1 MTRIAAFEM
10 HDPLPSPE
18 RSRLL
23 LSIRPW
29 IDARSVG
36 TLALSFLEERWN
48 AGEIGGLARPGE
60 FYDLTRYRPMSRH
73 RDGQRQVMV
82 PNTTVHFAH
91 DERGQDWITLH
102 ALEPHNR
109 GEDYVDSLV
118 ELIQRLNVREYIMVG
133 SMYGP
138 VPHTRPAVIT
148 GTALGDS
155 LRTRMR
161 GFGVNASTYEGPTT
175 ILATLADRLR
185 EGGAETASM
194 LAQLPAYAQLDPDHH
209 GRYGLL
215 QKLDSVFELGL
226 NLDAL
231 RTEGERQYA
240 TIDASLAQN
249 AALANWVKERE
260 AAYDRQSDGGEE
272 RPAGGPER
280 PDEPKMS
287 PEMEQF
293 LHEMERRWETGG
305 PSTD

>member
-1 MTRIAAFEM
+1 M
-10 HDPLPSPE
+10 HEPLPTSE
-18 RSRLL
+18 HSRLL

-29 IDARSVG
+29 IDAGSVG
-36 TLALSFLEERWN
+36 TLALSFLEEHWN
-48 AGEIGGLARPGE
+48 ASEIGELARPGE
-60 FYDLTRYRPMSRH
+60 FYDLTRYRPMIRH
-73 RDGQRQVMV
+73 RDGQRQVIV

-109 GEDYVDSLV
+109 GEDYVEALV

-138 VPHTRPAVIT
+138 VPHSRPAMIT

-155 LRTRMR
+155 LRERMR
-161 GFGVNASTYEGPTT
+161 GFGVNSSTYEGPTT

-194 LAQLPAYAQLDPDHH
+194 LVQLPAYAQLDPDHH
-209 GRYGLL
+209 GRHGLL
-215 QKLDSVFELGL
+215 QKLDSIFELGL
-226 NLDAL
+226 DLEAL
-231 RTEGERQYA
+231 RTEGLRQYA
-240 TIDASLAQN
+240 TIDESLAQN
-249 AALANWVKERE
+249 AALSNWVKELE
-260 AAYDRQSDGGEE
+260 AAYDSQAGGSEG
-272 RPAGGPER
+272 RPAGRAEGPA
-280 PDEPKMS
+280 EPKLS